1 MHSGDRS
8 GFLLA
13 YTNFSGDTGHCL
25 QDYTYICT
33 ARAFSRLTVY
43 TLLLIMNSGGAY
55 YREFEDLFRK
65 NYSRLFFYA
74 LDWVE
79 DEEAAKDIVSDTF
92 GDVWAD
98 YGRLRGATVA
108 GYMVRMVRNRSINYI
123 RHRQVTQ
130 NYRDRVIRDKTAA
143 FDDDLDTQEENLRVI
158 DNVLKT
164 LTPQTRVIFEECY
177 FDGRTYRE
185 QAEHMGISV
194 SAVNK
199 HMNKAFAAFRAAFV
213 KKREKGARGMIY
225 LLLNLL
231 L

>member
-1 MHSGDRS
+1 
-8 GFLLA
+8 
-13 YTNFSGDTGHCL
+13 
-25 QDYTYICT
+25 
-33 ARAFSRLTVY
+33 
-43 TLLLIMNSGGAY
+43 MNSGGTY
-55 YREFEDLFRK
+55 YREFEELFRK

-98 YGRLRGATVA
+98 YGRLRGTNVA
-108 GYMVRMVRNRSINYI
+108 GYMVRMVKNRSINYI
-123 RHRQVTQ
+123 RHRQVTR
-130 NYRDRVIRDKTAA
+130 NYRDRVIKDKTAA
-143 FDDDLDTQEENLRVI
+143 FDDDLDTQEENLHVI

-177 FDGRTYRE
+177 FEGRTYRE
-185 QAEHMGISV
+185 QAERMGISV

-199 HMNKAFAAFRAAFV
+199 HMNKAFAAFRSALV
-213 KKREKGARGMIY
+213 KKREKGASGMIY